1 MFRHLRQAYLLIRDV
16 RMLTD
21 LLTWGQNNG
30 STIHVFKWM
39 GYTTAFTNSV
49 QAGARAEVDLGLED
63 STWSWR
69 PQREVHSAPQLHSG
83 FMFEGCTGI
92 S

>member
-1 MFRHLRQAYLLIRDV
+1 MFRHLRQAYLLVRDV

-39 GYTTAFTNSV
+39 GVHDGIHEFCP
-49 QAGARAEVDLGLED
+49 GFCPCGVDLDLED
-63 STWSWR
+63 FDL
-69 PQREVHSAPQLHSG
+69 ELEAAA
-83 FMFEGCTGI
+83 
-92 S
+92 